1 MPKPKQKKEKL
12 AYLRHVPNLVTN
24 TFLMATPNPTPNLII
39 PKILYLNFFLKLTCL
54 KPVRIF

>member
-39 PKILYLNFFLKLTCL
+39 FSQTNMFKTSQNFLNK
-54 KPVRIF
+54 K